1 MHNPPPY
8 PSPPR
13 PPYGPTSGG
22 SDAFLAGEL
31 RTVERRRAAYPEAAL
46 MERHW
51 EAVCDYVALFVPRA
65 GKTVSMAAAAAFGL
79 GLERLREDTGGA
91 GGAGGGEAGPAAGA
105 LRVHFLGAARQV
117 LRDWAADARIAA
129 LLTGIQYPEEPAE
142 NRRLIARAFRA
153 LPAPAQ
159 VLLWHRE
166 VEAEGL
172 SIPCALL
179 AVDPRGAAARLAE
192 ARELLRAGCLSAHQQ
207 LAPDPECRHYGR
219 LLDISLRRTGPLI
232 PDIQRHL
239 AACRHCRHAAEQLL
253 HSDGRLALLL
263 AEGLLGGGAERYLAS
278 RPGRARVRDQAQP
291 APKRPGRHSR
301 GGRRRV
307 AATGGGRV
315 LRLAAPALDGLRA
328 GALRLGGARAG
339 AAGGAGAGT
348 ADAGVAG
355 AAAGGRAAGSAA
367 SVAAGRGAPLFVSLG
382 IVVTGVLVA
391 AAVTALVDGGDAG
404 DGGTGHRAGAQPG
417 GAVTVPAPPAPA
429 PAGHPTGRPSDLP
442 TQVPAG
448 PIDFRLR
455 NAGSGLCLDLQDGRA
470 VAGTELT
477 LAACTA
483 GPVTQLWTYEEDGL
497 LRSAADPTLCAHS
510 HRPAGTVVLAA
521 CTADTAPDAADV
533 RYDITLQGVVV
544 PRWSE
549 QLALTPVTPGA
560 GSSVVVR
567 VRDGAA
573 AQRWTT
579 EAPEAAV
586 PGTPPG
592 RMPGTAPRRA
602 PAPTKAAHR
611 PAPRT
616 GTPSPEPAASP
627 GGVPGPAGGPESGTA
642 PAPEPHDAPPQ
653 APGGAPQQETAGA
666 PPGGPGDAS
675 GEGPAGEARPRH
687 FRDHERRHPAPGA
700 PAPDAPATREAGPD
714 QPLALLSA

>member
-1 MHNPPPY
+1 
-8 PSPPR
+8 
-13 PPYGPTSGG
+13 
-22 SDAFLAGEL
+22 
-31 RTVERRRAAYPEAAL
+31 

-51 EAVCDYVALFVPRA
+51 EAVHDYVALFVPPG
-65 GKTVSMAAAAAFGL
+65 GKTVSMAAAAAFGHA
-79 GLERLREDTGGA
+79 LERLREDAGGA
-91 GGAGGGEAGPAAGA
+91 GAAGGGEAGPAEGA
-105 LRVHFLGAARQV
+105 LRVHFLVTARQV
-117 LRDWAADARIAA
+117 LREWASDDRIAA
-129 LLTGIQYPEEPAE
+129 LLTGIRYPEEPAE
-142 NRRLIARAFRA
+142 NRRLITRAFRA
-153 LPAPAQ
+153 LPGPAQ

-172 SIPCALL
+172 SIPCGLL
-179 AVDPRGAAARLAE
+179 AIDPRGAAARLAE

-207 LAPDPECRHYGR
+207 LAQDPECRHYGR

-278 RPGRARVRDQAQP
+278 RPGRVRARDQAQP

-301 GGRRRV
+301 GGRRRG
-307 AATGGGRV
+307 AASGGGRV

-339 AAGGAGAGT
+339 AEAGT
-348 ADAGVAG
+348 APGYRAAESSASAGVRR
-355 AAAGGRAAGSAA
+355 GG
-367 SVAAGRGAPLFVSLG
+367 PLLVGLG
-382 IVVTGVLVA
+382 IVVTGGLLA
-391 AAVTALVDGGDAG
+391 AAVASLVGGGDAP
-404 DGGTGHRAGAQPG
+404 DGGLGHRAGTPQPG
-417 GAVTVPAPPAPA
+417 GAATAPVPPAPA
-429 PAGHPTGRPSDLP
+429 PAGHPTGRPTGLP

-448 PIDFRLR
+448 PLDFRLR

-470 VAGTELT
+470 IAGAELT
-477 LAACTA
+477 LAACAA
-483 GPVTQLWTYEEDGL
+483 GPVTQLWTYEDDGL

-521 CTADTAPDAADV
+521 CTADAAPDAADV

-567 VRDGAA
+567 VRDGSA

-579 EAPEAAV
+579 EAPEAAGPV
-586 PGTPPG
+586 PRG
-592 RMPGTAPRRA
+592 RMPGTAPRRV

-611 PAPRT
+611 PVPRAV
-616 GTPSPEPAASP
+616 TPSPEPAASAASP
-627 GGVPGPAGGPESGTA
+627 GGGPGPD
-642 PAPEPHDAPPQ
+642 PA
-653 APGGAPQQETAGA
+653 A
-666 PPGGPGDAS
+666 PPGPVSGDAPHRGTGDAS
-675 GEGPAGEARPRH
+675 GDGPAADVPGGDGSAGAAPRH
-687 FRDHERRHPAPGA
+687 VRVPAQRRPDPVGPAA
-700 PAPDAPATREAGPD
+700 VEAGPD
-714 QPLALLSA
+714 QRLARLSA